1 MAVVKE
7 LIKCPFCFEPI
18 NAKATRCKHCHADLT
33 GGSARKKSPADRYNN
48 FRFGFLVGVLF
59 SIIMAI
65 LIYLQFSPQP

>member
-18 NAKATRCKHCHADLT
+18 NAKATRCKHCHADL
-33 GGSARKKSPADRYNN
+33 GGGANRKKKPTDRYDT
-48 FRFGFLVGVLF
+48 FRLGFLVGVLF

-65 LIYLQFSPQP
+65 LIYLQFAPQP